1 MHDRPRWPYRPW
13 RRPAYPI
20 GYFEAF
26 PELNAEVRR
35 RAEVLGPHGP
45 ANFQFRLD
53 AQGRAKV
60 FEINGRFSGTTPF
73 RMRAGFNEVEMV
85 LRRVLL
91 GEPIKQPSVQ
101 PMTIL
106 RHFTETVVPARE
118 ELS

>member
-1 MHDRPRWPYRPW
+1 MDRPSAARLAMSIFQ
-13 RRPAYPI
+13 RRLASS
-20 GYFEAF
+20 
-26 PELNAEVRR
+26 
-35 RAEVLGPHGP
+35 LGSHGP

-60 FEINGRFSGTTPF
+60 FEINARFSGTTPL

-85 LRRVLL
+85 LRRVLR
-91 GEPIKQPSVQ
+91 GEPVKQPSVQ

-106 RHFTETVVPARE
+106 RHFTETIVPAGE